1 MTPHDD
7 NDDLKKW
14 SEESIDYKSNKV
26 FELSDEQQKIVDLD
40 AGQHLVLAP
49 PGTGKTE
56 MLVHRLSKA
65 INSGIPQNKIA
76 CLTFTNR
83 AAENMVERVHKAI
96 GDNDIFIG
104 NIHSYCNRYLR
115 EYNLIPQITSLLDEE
130 DQALIIHEVISEIGS
145 NIKEKIEHL
154 KSINNNA
161 DTMSLEGE
169 LFHHEKI
176 AEQDSR
182 KKLLA
187 HLTHLKRKKL
197 KFDDDINS
205 DAMDFTKMYKPE
217 KNKQSAFNIY
227 KKYELLKKESDYIDF
242 DDLLT
247 LAYYDLMSNHKT
259 NHLNPL
265 YQWIQIDEVQD
276 LNPLQWAIIDK
287 ISNKQYSH
295 RVFFGDY
302 EQAIFSFM
310 GASQANLD
318 IVRKNCKVHNLK
330 TNYRSPQ
337 YLLDLYNKYAIDEL
351 GVDWGVKPISSK
363 NIQMPI
369 NSLVIEKYVG
379 VNKGWCHQG
388 HEADF
393 IVRSKFPTKDD
404 ITTAI
409 LVRTNVAAD
418 TFEEY
423 FREIHPN
430 LNIFKVSGRDLFSR
444 RITKDVMA
452 TLKVLVD
459 NRDKIAWT
467 RCLHLFAGLTL
478 KDSRPI
484 IDKLFEV
491 GINPLDVI
499 TNTRSEKPFLDEFLS
514 KFNNKRVIVFDTE
527 TTGLDTKLGDV
538 IQIAA
543 IEIVQGRVCRTFE
556 VYIDT
561 ELDFS
566 EAEKIHHISKDF
578 LIANATDKHTALSD
592 FIDFIDDSALIAHNL
607 DYDYKILNSNLE
619 RTGLPAISK
628 KHDLY
633 DSVEIVKR
641 LYPKFPRYKLEYLLE
656 KLNIKGDNSHNAM
669 DDVKATFN
677 LISHCA
683 TMILNTRNSRL
694 NAVDEKISKILIKFA
709 DRLYPLYQHLTK
721 KSNTTNISNTV
732 LDVVTYINENINSA
746 SNKYED
752 IAYSELKKL
761 TTHMKKTCKNN
772 NTLGGV
778 MEYILDYTKYKEVD
792 LRLED
797 DKIVIATVH
806 KAKGLEFDYVIIPSC
821 ANDTF
826 PNYYAVLAKKRGD
839 MQAMNEEAR
848 LFYVAMTRAKSKL
861 LITHSSGK
869 FIEQLGRSVPQN
881 QSDFLNHI
889 SEMFDK
895 KIIEIC

>member
-14 SEESIDYKSNKV
+14 SEESIDYESNKV

-287 ISNKQYSH
+287 ISNK
-295 RVFFGDY
+295 
-302 EQAIFSFM
+302 
-310 GASQANLD
+310 
-318 IVRKNCKVHNLK
+318 
-330 TNYRSPQ
+330 
-337 YLLDLYNKYAIDEL
+337 
-351 GVDWGVKPISSK
+351 
-363 NIQMPI
+363 
-369 NSLVIEKYVG
+369 
-379 VNKGWCHQG
+379 
-388 HEADF
+388 
-393 IVRSKFPTKDD
+393 
-404 ITTAI
+404 
-409 LVRTNVAAD
+409 
-418 TFEEY
+418 
-423 FREIHPN
+423 
-430 LNIFKVSGRDLFSR
+430 
-444 RITKDVMA
+444 
-452 TLKVLVD
+452 
-459 NRDKIAWT
+459 
-467 RCLHLFAGLTL
+467 
-478 KDSRPI
+478 
-484 IDKLFEV
+484 KL
-491 GINPLDVI
+491 
-499 TNTRSEKPFLDEFLS
+499 
-514 KFNNKRVIVFDTE
+514 
-527 TTGLDTKLGDV
+527 
-538 IQIAA
+538 
-543 IEIVQGRVCRTFE
+543 
-556 VYIDT
+556 
-561 ELDFS
+561 
-566 EAEKIHHISKDF
+566 
-578 LIANATDKHTALSD
+578 
-592 FIDFIDDSALIAHNL
+592 
-607 DYDYKILNSNLE
+607 
-619 RTGLPAISK
+619 
-628 KHDLY
+628 
-633 DSVEIVKR
+633 
-641 LYPKFPRYKLEYLLE
+641 
-656 KLNIKGDNSHNAM
+656 
-669 DDVKATFN
+669 
-677 LISHCA
+677 
-683 TMILNTRNSRL
+683 
-694 NAVDEKISKILIKFA
+694 
-709 DRLYPLYQHLTK
+709 
-721 KSNTTNISNTV
+721 
-732 LDVVTYINENINSA
+732 
-746 SNKYED
+746 
-752 IAYSELKKL
+752 
-761 TTHMKKTCKNN
+761 
-772 NTLGGV
+772 
-778 MEYILDYTKYKEVD
+778 
-792 LRLED
+792 
-797 DKIVIATVH
+797 IVI
-806 KAKGLEFDYVIIPSC
+806 S
-821 ANDTF
+821 
-826 PNYYAVLAKKRGD
+826 
-839 MQAMNEEAR
+839 
-848 LFYVAMTRAKSKL
+848 
-861 LITHSSGK
+861 
-869 FIEQLGRSVPQN
+869 
-881 QSDFLNHI
+881 
-889 SEMFDK
+889 
-895 KIIEIC
+895 